1 MGRLRGLLWDLG
13 GRHLNGMRGRMGS
26 LVALA
31 QGLLLMLLLLA
42 PRAGG
47 VQLWDR
53 VVCEP

>member
-1 MGRLRGLLWDLG
+1 MGRLHGLLWDLG

-31 QGLLLMLLLLA
+31 QGLLLLLLLA